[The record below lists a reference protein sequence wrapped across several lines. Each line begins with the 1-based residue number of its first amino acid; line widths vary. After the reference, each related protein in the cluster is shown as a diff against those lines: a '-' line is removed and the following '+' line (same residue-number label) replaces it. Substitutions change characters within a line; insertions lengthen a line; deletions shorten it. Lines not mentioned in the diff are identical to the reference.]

1 MFRFQLW
8 NEEEASLKWCNV
20 STLMTDGGKQAPD
33 SNVSDN
39 LTMVLLCVAC
49 LCAWSPLGRPCVFVH
64 VLNECV
70 TFTYTKMVVCV
81 HQQQKSYGVSKD
93 TELNLWWLVVAWWLV
108 VVHCARLWSW
118 KQHKFTLDVPE
129 YGRWHAKSMFV
140 QELVLKQRTE
150 ILHALCSSGSAEHLE
165 RVLDILL
172 AQGELI
178 WEDYQNIQVPGRAL
192 YTNARQLL
200 DLVYTKGVDTCGLF
214 LAALKQVLPEE
225 QGAGLSFSGRCS
237 NLEEKKEYQ
246 TTSTQTLLTQRP
258 SLVSQLQGC
267 IDGALEA
274 LVISGHF
281 TSADC
286 DEVRL
291 PIHTPSQQVL

>member
-1 MFRFQLW
+1 
-8 NEEEASLKWCNV
+8 
-20 STLMTDGGKQAPD
+20 
-33 SNVSDN
+33 
-39 LTMVLLCVAC
+39 
-49 LCAWSPLGRPCVFVH
+49 
-64 VLNECV
+64 
-70 TFTYTKMVVCV
+70 
-81 HQQQKSYGVSKD
+81 
-93 TELNLWWLVVAWWLV
+93 
-108 VVHCARLWSW
+108 
-118 KQHKFTLDVPE
+118 
-129 YGRWHAKSMFV
+129 MFV

-172 AQGELI
+172 AQGELT

-192 YTNARQLL
+192 YASARQLL

-225 QGAGLSFSGRCS
+225 QGAGLEFSGCCS
-237 NLEEKKEYQ
+237 NLEEKKECQ

-258 SLVSQLQGC
+258 SLVSKLQGC
-267 IDGALEA
+267 TDGALEA

-291 PIHTPSQQVL
+291 PIHTPSQQVP

>member
-1 MFRFQLW
+1 
-8 NEEEASLKWCNV
+8 
-20 STLMTDGGKQAPD
+20 
-33 SNVSDN
+33 
-39 LTMVLLCVAC
+39 
-49 LCAWSPLGRPCVFVH
+49 
-64 VLNECV
+64 
-70 TFTYTKMVVCV
+70 
-81 HQQQKSYGVSKD
+81 
-93 TELNLWWLVVAWWLV
+93 
-108 VVHCARLWSW
+108 
-118 KQHKFTLDVPE
+118 
-129 YGRWHAKSMFV
+129 MFV

-274 LVISGHF
+274 LIISGHF